1 MCIELESK
9 NDDLKQYTRRKNLRI
24 SGIPENVRENAD
36 DLVNDFFTNTIKV
49 EVDMNEI
56 DRSHRVERPGSKLT
70 RNIIL
75 FLEYL
80 KLYITFNP
88 FFDEIFFTLLF
99 FIALLYHIFLLCC
112 KHLFYALN
120 MRGINHVF
128 TNQILKVNYCVFY
141 MVKH

>member
-36 DLVNDFFTNTIKV
+36 DMVNDFFTNTIKV

-75 FLEYL
+75 FFR
-80 KLYITFNP
+80 IS
-88 FFDEIFFTLLF
+88 
-99 FIALLYHIFLLCC
+99 
-112 KHLFYALN
+112 
-120 MRGINHVF
+120 
-128 TNQILKVNYCVFY
+128 
-141 MVKH
+141 